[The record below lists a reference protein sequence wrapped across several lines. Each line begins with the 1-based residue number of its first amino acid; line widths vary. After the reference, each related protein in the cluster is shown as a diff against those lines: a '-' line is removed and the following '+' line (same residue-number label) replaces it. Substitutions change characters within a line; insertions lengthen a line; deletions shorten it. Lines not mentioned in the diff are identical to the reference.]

1 MESKVIYNMFNTL
14 FPILYVWCTP
24 LLANIGFCNK
34 NKSLLGNTLSNYI
47 ATPQATGM
55 MAVSYYSVS
64 NIMMSKRFY
73 RAFAVPSG
81 AEKGFYIS
89 GIFYEIFFGMFLCSP
104 VTYYPTIHYVSV
116 GGFVCCAY
124 IHLIY
129 LEYSPFFKN
138 TWPLS
143 LATLKSI
150 GTLSLIGISVTS
162 MIVRVVPIP
171 NYLFFVFE
179 CIGLSSFILF
189 MHIANQCIDRAAANP
204 INTVLGTLV

>member
-104 VTYYPTIHYVSV
+104 VTYYPTIHCIAGEIITSGKSELTLLLINLHQLWLILEDLEHHQLHLDMAIHALFSQTDHSGV
-116 GGFVCCAY
+116 GA
-124 IHLIY
+124 
-129 LEYSPFFKN
+129 
-138 TWPLS
+138 
-143 LATLKSI
+143 
-150 GTLSLIGISVTS
+150 
-162 MIVRVVPIP
+162 
-171 NYLFFVFE
+171 
-179 CIGLSSFILF
+179 
-189 MHIANQCIDRAAANP
+189 
-204 INTVLGTLV
+204 